1 MSIFGVSMVRDE
13 LDILPYTLPR
23 MMAQLDHIVVS
34 DNNSTDGTREWLAEY
49 ACDHDITVIWDPD
62 PAYTQSAK
70 MSFLGRLA
78 GEMGATWVTPFDADE
93 VWIADPPLNEYLP
106 PMSAHVIQA
115 DLFDHV
121 VTGTDDLNISDTVR
135 RIGWR
140 RVDRLPLPKVACRV
154 LPGLVIEQGNHSARY
169 PGPHTTEW
177 TGVVVHHFPYRSV
190 PQMIRKAR
198 QGAAAYEAAG
208 NRVPAGAGAHWKGY
222 AALTDEQIAEVFC
235 EWFYSDHPDE
245 DTGLVYDPLP

>member
-1 MSIFGVSMVRDE
+1 MVKNE

-23 MMAQLDHIVVS
+23 MVAQTNHVIVS
-34 DNNSTDGTREWLAEY
+34 DNESTDGTREWLVEFA
-49 ACDHDITVIWDPD
+49 ADNDVTLLFDTD
-62 PAYTQSAK
+62 PAFTQSDK
-70 MSFLGRLA
+70 TSFLARQA
-78 GEMGATWVTPFDADE
+78 ADMGATHVVPFDADE

-106 PMSAHVIQA
+106 LMSAHVIQA

-121 VTGTDDLNISDTVR
+121 VTGTDDLNIFDTVR

-140 RVDRLPLPKVACRV
+140 RIEKLPLPKVACRV
-154 LPGLVIEQGNHSARY
+154 LPGLVIDMGNHDARY

-208 NRVPAGAGAHWKGY
+208 NRVPAGAGAHWKSY

-235 EWFYSDHPDE
+235 EWFFSDNPDK
-245 DTGLVYDPLP
+245 DAGLVYDPLP